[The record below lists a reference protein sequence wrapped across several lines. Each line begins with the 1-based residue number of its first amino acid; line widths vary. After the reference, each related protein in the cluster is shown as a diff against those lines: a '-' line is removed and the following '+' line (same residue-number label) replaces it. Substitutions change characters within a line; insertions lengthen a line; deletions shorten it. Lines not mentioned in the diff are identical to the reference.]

1 MIWFLLLFLFWIE
14 SSSLTYHTNCTNM
27 TNITA
32 EDYCTNVTCTDTL
45 CSNNTCVYG
54 YYNNTQDCVI
64 CSTLR
69 NQYNA
74 ERCCDRYSVTSS
86 PFSELII
93 DSIYV
98 NDTGTVLIRYTP
110 PRDICH
116 HLWTEW
122 GKCPEICDNVLPGGY
137 CTMNIDCKDTNEC
150 KDFCCYIRDHRC
162 LSCANETGYCAQ
174 CEEGL
179 GFNATGNYTCQEC
192 PSYTLLYNNTCNLFT
207 NCSAGEY
214 VIANATNVTD
224 RVCST
229 VPEGYFTNETN
240 ALEPIP
246 WTNCSGI
253 NNTWTSFTGN
263 ATHDAVCSNHT
274 QCEVTD
280 PYIWYGNETH
290 DAMCESKYCDIC
302 D

>member
-122 GKCPEICDNVLPGGY
+122 GKCPEICDNILPGGY

-150 KDFCCYIRDHRC
+150 KDFCCYIRDEHC

-174 CEEGL
+174 CKEGL
-179 GFNATGNYTCQEC
+179 GSMQRVIIPVRSVHRIHYYTTT
-192 PSYTLLYNNTCNLFT
+192 PAIYLPTVRPVNT
-207 NCSAGEY
+207 SSQM
-214 VIANATNVTD
+214 
-224 RVCST
+224 R
-229 VPEGYFTNETN
+229 
-240 ALEPIP
+240 PILP
-246 WTNCSGI
+246 I
-253 NNTWTSFTGN
+253 EFVRRYQKDILPMKQ
-263 ATHDAVCSNHT
+263 TH
-274 QCEVTD
+274 
-280 PYIWYGNETH
+280 
-290 DAMCESKYCDIC
+290 
-302 D
+302 